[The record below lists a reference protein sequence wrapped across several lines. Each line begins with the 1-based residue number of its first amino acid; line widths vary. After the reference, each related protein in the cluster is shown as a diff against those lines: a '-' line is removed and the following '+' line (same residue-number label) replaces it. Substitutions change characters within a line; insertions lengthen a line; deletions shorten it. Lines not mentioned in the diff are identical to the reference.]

1 MTSILMIRVAA
12 SVQATRTFD
21 LTVELSGVS
30 HSFLNL
36 NREEQ
41 KYLEPYFKSKKIR
54 IRNDLND
61 NSEELLK
68 KALSRDDISDS
79 EQESSDVGDRP
90 GGDEDEDSEEDED
103 FRDESED
110 EDVAEEYDE
119 NAKGSDSEEDASEVD
134 DDEDDDDDDDEEEE
148 EEKRPAKKAKTK
160 K

>member
-1 MTSILMIRVAA
+1 MFLPQFIVNLFRVAA

-21 LTVELSGVS
+21 LTVELAGTS

-41 KYLEPYFKSKKIR
+41 KYLEPYFKSKKIK

-68 KALSRDDISDS
+68 KVLADDVSDS
-79 EQESSDVGDRP
+79 EMDEESSDEGDRP
-90 GGDEDEDSEEDED
+90 GAGGDEDEDSEEDAD
-103 FRDESED
+103 FQDESDDD
-110 EDVAEEYDE
+110 EVEEEYDE
-119 NAKGSDSEEDASEVD
+119 NARGSDSEEAESEGDAD
-134 DDEDDDDDDDEEEE
+134 DHE

-160 K
+160 R

>member
-1 MTSILMIRVAA
+1 MTRVAA

-21 LTVELSGVS
+21 LTVQLSGAS

-61 NSEELLK
+61 NGEELLK

-79 EQESSDVGDRP
+79 EQESSDAGDRP

-103 FRDESED
+103 FQDESED
-110 EDVAEEYDE
+110 DDVAEEYDE
-119 NAKGSDSEEDASEVD
+119 NARGSDSEEEGSEVD
-134 DDEDDDDDDDEEEE
+134 DDGDDDEDEDEEEEE

-160 K
+160 R